1 MTSATVGPTPTP
13 PPQPPQQPAQSD
25 RLSLESIPT
34 VDLRQLSQAELTA
47 LSLCSTQSFDLRRCD
62 DVVIPKIDRSVFN
75 ESAGSRK
82 QTFSRLRLTKNPNPN
97 PNKPRAAAVNTA
109 ASTTADASVVSDS
122 DRADNARIVSLFKT
136 LFNMN
141 NGIADVAEDVDVDV
155 DVDVNELAL
164 VPVSVQYCDDVVKA
178 EEKKREE
185 EEKERVSEREER
197 EKVLVNKNGEVVN
210 LAELAAKED
219 PYKEELRRRT
229 EGRESAE
236 ALLGFIT
243 EVEGQWGS
251 TRKKRKFV
259 DACLFGDFLPVG
271 WKVLIAIKKKLGRA
285 WVFVR
290 RYVSPNGRHFVSCKE
305 VSSYLLSLTGPQEL
319 PEKPTLQGP
328 DISMVD
334 NVASQNVN
342 VDNVASQNVEKIETN
357 VEIPA
362 LPDLSQSKDHDNRQM
377 DVQISPNLERQV
389 ILSKDVRSGEIQEAS
404 GSGLSC
410 HRCSSSF
417 AGKEELLNHLLS
429 CHKRKRRKSGAPVE
443 EDVVKD
449 RKYECQFCDKIFFE
463 RSSYFGHVGMHVKN
477 YLKNGGGTPK
487 MTAKRKMSETVS
499 VDAAPVT
506 FSDTRGSAE
515 LNAESSAGTP
525 KISAHSEQNIH
536 VPGRIIVPSPD
547 AKKHLDNGHDNQN
560 NFSTQME
567 LNVEAV
573 QSDKSLTGELSVKPC
588 GTENVNNDAMEIDEA
603 VDNSVVKPDDC
614 SGSDKVLFGDDNA
627 LHANAQEINS
637 ADCVSSEV
645 CRSPAAVTE
654 NDDKQ
659 LDLGNGG
666 SFDMVNIMENEVML
680 PSEFDLPA
688 ENEQKSGDQISAY
701 EYEVPDHNCYD
712 EELTGGD
719 DELTYGSGSGHVD
732 NGLDDEDGVDDLGS
746 LEESSA
752 VAHREEESCGVTTS
766 KIEHKVSDFQLEIDL
781 DTNFSPPHAD
791 QQTETGMQK
800 QTHDF
805 PGLVNQTEVD
815 MCSES
820 TVLCFPRDYVSNYI
834 GDEAVRGSDVG
845 IVQPTGIRD
854 FQFEKTYSPEASTVR
869 GSDVGI
875 VQSTGIR
882 DFQFEKTC
890 SPEASTVRG
899 SDVGIV
905 QPNGIRDF
913 QFEKTCSPEAST
925 VEVLNKK
932 GEDRLSNLFFTSGS
946 SDTELDGRTN
956 KSHTDISNELGGFTS
971 FVGDKQAQVS
981 KSLLSCL
988 SMNEQ
993 NHEVAKSDVGKV
1005 SSTTTTMHFPGLDK
1019 VDSSRSNKSTLD
1031 FSDMSEINGRFVT
1044 SVQHNTVPVES
1055 SPFQLW
1061 GQQSCGLQENQS
1073 KVYGDVSGGA
1083 QRNRSS
1089 NNNNHNSLNMVG
1101 LQRPSGGG
1109 NNLNE
1114 VRMNEQSYV
1123 QHSETGV
1130 FSSSNEARREGNFHG
1145 NTLNLAGFSQQY
1157 ESGYN
1162 YNKPCINQQSY
1173 GTQHTESGAYN
1184 RCDQSRQERAAYGN
1198 SLTLAS
1204 VQQCD
1209 TRYSMNSTSQQTI
1222 DPGYGLNKG
1231 YIDSIQ
1237 GLSKLDNLGD
1247 SRDRDLMIG
1256 FGNSGG
1262 RPNQTAPTE
1271 FMWRSTDGN
1280 IIPGGL
1286 VDSSSSQG
1294 QSSGSFQAFDFL
1306 SDKSGNDLYSANDKF
1321 DNMAS
1326 FEGLRSSVEPMEF
1339 SFMTTQESNTQMEH
1353 PKVLQYNAEMD
1364 PSFANMMAGHVFTTL
1379 CVWCGN
1385 EFQQDPLACE
1395 MQAGSIGYLCPNCK
1409 ARMSGQFL

>member
-1 MTSATVGPTPTP
+1 VGPTL
-13 PPQPPQQPAQSD
+13 QPPQQPPQSD
-25 RLSLESIPT
+25 GLSLESIPT
-34 VDLRQLSQAELTA
+34 VDLRQLSQSELTA

-82 QTFSRLRLTKNPNPN
+82 QTFSRLRLSKNPNPN
-97 PNKPRAAAVNTA
+97 PNANPSKPRTAAANT
-109 ASTTADASVVSDS
+109 ASTTAVADS

-136 LFNMN
+136 LFNLN
-141 NGIADVAEDVDVDV
+141 NGIADVEMKDDVDVDV
-155 DVDVNELAL
+155 DVEVDELAL
-164 VPVSVQYCDDVVKA
+164 VPVSLAYCNDVVKA
-178 EEKKREE
+178 EEEEKEKKRE
-185 EEKERVSEREER
+185 REREER
-197 EKVLVNKNGEVVN
+197 EKVLVNKKGEEVN
-210 LAELAAKED
+210 LAELATMED

-229 EGRESAE
+229 EGRETAE

-259 DACLFGDFLPVG
+259 DACLFGDYLPVG

-319 PEKPTLQGP
+319 PEKPSLQAP

-334 NVASQNVN
+334 DVASP
-342 VDNVASQNVEKIETN
+342 NVEKIETKI
-357 VEIPA
+357 EIPA
-362 LPDLSQSKDHDNRQM
+362 SPDLSQSKGHDNTQM
-377 DVQISPNLERQV
+377 DLHISPNQERQV

-404 GSGLSC
+404 GSALSC
-410 HRCSSSF
+410 HRCSSLYV
-417 AGKEELLNHLLS
+417 GKENLLNHLLS
-429 CHKRKRRKSGAPVE
+429 CHKRKRRKASAPVE
-443 EDVVKD
+443 DDIIVKD

-477 YLKNGGGTPK
+477 YLKNGGGTPG
-487 MTAKRKMSETVS
+487 MTPKQKKPETVS
-499 VDAAPVT
+499 IDAVPVT
-506 FSDTRGSAE
+506 FPDTMGSAE

-525 KISAHSEQNIH
+525 KIPATSDQNIH
-536 VPGRIIVPSPD
+536 AAERVIISSSD
-547 AKKHLDNGHDNQN
+547 AQKPLDNGHENQN
-560 NFSTQME
+560 NFSHQME

-573 QSDKSLTGELSVKPC
+573 QSDKSLAGEFSVKPC
-588 GTENVNNDAMEIDEA
+588 GTENANNDAMEIDEA
-603 VDNSVVKPDDC
+603 VDNSNVKPDDC
-614 SGSDKVLFGDDNA
+614 SGSDKVLFDDDNA
-627 LHANAQEINS
+627 LRENAQEIS
-637 ADCVSSEV
+637 STACVSSEV

-666 SFDMVNIMENEVML
+666 SFDMENILENEVML

-688 ENEQKSGDQISAY
+688 ENEQKSGNQISAY
-701 EYEVPDHNCYD
+701 GYEVPGPNCYD
-712 EELTGGD
+712 EELKGGD
-719 DELTYGSGSGHVD
+719 DELTYGTGSGHVD
-732 NGLDDEDGVDDLGS
+732 NGLDDEDGIEELGS

-752 VAHREEESCGVTTS
+752 VSHRDEESCGVAVS
-766 KIEHKVSDFQLEIDL
+766 KIDPNVSDFQLERGL
-781 DTNFSPPHAD
+781 DTNFSSPCED
-791 QQTETGMQK
+791 QQTETGIQK

-815 MCSES
+815 LCSES
-820 TVLCFPRDYVSNYI
+820 PVLCFPRDYVSNYM

-854 FQFEKTYSPEASTVR
+854 FQFEKT
-869 GSDVGI
+869 
-875 VQSTGIR
+875 
-882 DFQFEKTC
+882 C
-890 SPEASTVRG
+890 SPEV
-899 SDVGIV
+899 
-905 QPNGIRDF
+905 
-913 QFEKTCSPEAST
+913 ST

-932 GEDRLSNLFFTSGS
+932 VEDRVSNLFFTSGS
-946 SDTELDGRTN
+946 SDTQLDGRRD
-956 KSHTDISNELGGFTS
+956 KSPNDVSNDLGAFTS
-971 FVGDKQAQVS
+971 FVGDKQAQVP

-993 NHEVAKSDVGKV
+993 NHEVVKNDVGKV
-1005 SSTTTTMHFPGLDK
+1005 SSTATTMHFPGLDK
-1019 VDSSRSNKSTLD
+1019 VESSRSNKATLD
-1031 FSDMSEINGRFVT
+1031 FSNMTEMNERFVT
-1044 SVQHNTVPVES
+1044 SVQHHTVPEES

-1073 KVYGDVSGGA
+1073 KVYGAVSGRA

-1089 NNNNHNSLNMVG
+1089 NNDSINVVG

-1109 NNLNE
+1109 HNLNE

-1130 FSSSNEARREGNFHG
+1130 FSRSNEARSEGNFHG

-1157 ESGYN
+1157 ESGYNN

-1184 RCDQSRQERAAYGN
+1184 RCDQARQERAAYGN
-1198 SLTLAS
+1198 SLSLAS

-1209 TRYSMNSTSQQTI
+1209 TRYGMNNTSQQTI
-1222 DPGYGLNKG
+1222 DPGYSLNKG

-1237 GLSKLDNLGD
+1237 GLSKLDDLGD

-1262 RPNQTAPTE
+1262 RPNQTAPAEFLWRTE
-1271 FMWRSTDGN
+1271 GN
-1280 IIPGGL
+1280 ILPGGL

-1353 PKVLQYNAEMD
+1353 PKVLQYNTEMD
-1364 PSFANMMAGHVFTTL
+1364 PSFGSLPNMMAGHVFTTL